1 MYDDVR
7 WVSALQA
14 ELDSLDGSAPIEL
27 VRAPDLYGFE
37 LLQGGAAHVV
47 IAPVVRPTAARR
59 TVHLFDDE
67 LVGVVSCDH
76 PLAERDALAPAD
88 FDGVRYVAFSTT
100 PEAGFENER
109 FLGPSRVAP
118 KEILRVESTTAIL
131 GLVATSDRITI
142 LSHSVAVGHSGV
154 RLLRLDPPP
163 AVRWSMSVSDV
174 ELGPTVEMTIDR
186 LAAWWSR
193 PGSSQVTK
201 SPVQPDIR

>member
-1 MYDDVR
+1 MWSSRRLCVPPR
-7 WVSALQA
+7 HA
-14 ELDSLDGSAPIEL
+14 APSTCSMTNWWGWC
-27 VRAPDLYGFE
+27 RATTRSPSVTRS
-37 LLQGGAAHVV
+37 H
-47 IAPVVRPTAARR
+47 RPTS
-59 TVHLFDDE
+59 T
-67 LVGVVSCDH
+67 G
-76 PLAERDALAPAD
+76 
-88 FDGVRYVAFSTT
+88 RYVAFSTT

-163 AVRWSMSVSDV
+163 PVRWSMSVSDV
-174 ELGPTVEMTIDR
+174 ELGSTVEMTIDR

-193 PGSSQVTK
+193 PRSSQVTR
-201 SPVQPDIR
+201 SPVQPDVR